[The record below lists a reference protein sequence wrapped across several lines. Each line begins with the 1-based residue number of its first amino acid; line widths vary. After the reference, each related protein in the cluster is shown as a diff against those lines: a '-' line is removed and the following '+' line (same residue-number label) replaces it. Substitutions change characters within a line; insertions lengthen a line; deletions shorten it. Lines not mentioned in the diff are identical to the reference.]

1 MDHDPE
7 IINVENHQPRGEQ
20 CHYKWPQQLHVKGSC
35 RLFNTW
41 NYLHTQRFDLYEVC
55 SFTNA
60 ETNSVDL
67 RSRELF

>member
-20 CHYKWPQQLHVKGSC
+20 CHYKWPQQLHVKGPC

-41 NYLHTQRFDLYEVC
+41 NYLH
-55 SFTNA
+55 NA
-60 ETNSVDL
+60 LICMRCVHLLTPRPTV
-67 RSRELF
+67 